1 MIQMKEE
8 AELAIYTTG
17 NRLLLAGSALIPA
30 KATRDTA
37 GVNGGHPQEKPENRQ
52 SAAWLK
58 DWSLT
63 NPHRFRVRS
72 LPAAGALLRPEDT
85 AEQLSL

>member
-1 MIQMKEE
+1 MIQMTEE

-37 GVNGGHPQEKPENRQ
+37 GVNVVTLKKNQQIAKVQ
-52 SAAWLK
+52 LAAGLE
-58 DWSLT
+58 LV

-85 AEQLSL
+85 AEQLTL